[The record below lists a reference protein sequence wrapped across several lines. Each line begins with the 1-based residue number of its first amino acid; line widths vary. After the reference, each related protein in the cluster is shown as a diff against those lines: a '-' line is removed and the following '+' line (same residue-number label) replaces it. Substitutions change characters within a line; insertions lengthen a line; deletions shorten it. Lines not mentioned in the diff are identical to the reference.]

1 MKFKRNKDPNS
12 IWNNLVKLLLIVMA
26 GSLIY
31 SLPYFRYYYY
41 DAFVETFKV
50 TNTQLGLLGSA
61 FGFAGVLSYFLG
73 GLIADRFKVKNLMT
87 FSLITTG
94 AGGFILLLNPSYPV
108 LFAVHMYW
116 GISSLLTFWPAVIK
130 AVRTLGTE
138 SEQSKVFGFFEGG
151 RGLSNAI
158 YMAIILVLFSAVAGK
173 VGNEAGIKAIII
185 AYSLIDIILGTIIF
199 FTFKNT
205 SEVKVKSSE
214 AKGNKF
220 DLSILKKVI
229 SMKYTWMII
238 IIMFCSYSMNM
249 SFYYFTPYATSQF
262 GSTAVFAAA
271 ISILAQWVRPI
282 GCVGA
287 GFVGDKIG
295 SSKVM
300 AIGFM
305 LMAVGLV
312 GSLIIPT
319 EQGMIIPLIISCV
332 AIFISMYAMQ
342 SMHYALLEEGGYSVA
357 VSGMTVGILA
367 TIGYLPELVMPI
379 IAGKLLDNFPGI
391 TGYRFLFGYLLIL
404 AVIGLSVTLLWLKF
418 TKVRRAEIREIAKV
432 RKENGLE
439 RAS

>member
-1 MKFKRNKDPNS
+1 MKLERNKDPNS
-12 IWNNLVKLLLIVMA
+12 IWNNLGKLLLIILA

-41 DAFVETFKV
+41 DAFVETFNV
-50 TNTQLGLLGSA
+50 NNTQLGLLGSA
-61 FGFAGVLSYFLG
+61 FGFAGVISYFLG
-73 GLIADRFKVKNLMT
+73 GLIADRFSVKNLMA

-94 AGGFILLLNPSYPV
+94 LGGFVLLSHPPYSV
-108 LFAVHMYW
+108 VFAVHMYW

-130 AVRTLGTE
+130 AIRMLGTE
-138 SEQSKVFGFFEGG
+138 SEQSKAYGFFEGG
-151 RGLSNAI
+151 RGLSNAV
-158 YMAIILVLFSAVAGK
+158 YMAIVLALFGAVAAK
-173 VGNEAGIKAIII
+173 SGNKAGITTIII
-185 AYSLIDIILGTIIF
+185 TYSLVDIILGSVIF
-199 FTFKNT
+199 FIFKEKK
-205 SEVKVKSSE
+205 SESISQTE
-214 AKGNKF
+214 EKGKKF
-220 DLSILKKVI
+220 DFGIFKQVI

-287 GFVGDKIG
+287 GVLGDKIG

-300 AIGFM
+300 AIGFV
-305 LMAVGLV
+305 LMATGLV
-312 GSLIIPT
+312 GALIIPT
-319 EQGMIIPLIISCV
+319 EASMITGLIVSCV

-379 IAGKLLDNFPGI
+379 IAGRLLDSFPGI
-391 TGYRFLFGYLLIL
+391 TGYRYLFTYLLGL
-404 AVIGLSVTLLWLKF
+404 ALIGLTVTLFWLKL
-418 TKVRRAEIREIAKV
+418 TKVRRKEIREIALK
-432 RKENGLE
+432 RKEESKEL
-439 RAS
+439 AC